1 MPAETSAPPAHTKF
15 TVPRVFAESRLSKRV
30 VSVPALAELK
40 SLRLPEYRMP
50 VTTVA
55 ARNAPV
61 ATPETINAVCES
73 ELDPAA
79 GVAAGAV
86 LGAIEAAGAVRAT
99 AGGAPA
105 TGASCKAGTVTART
119 VAAVGVSNV
128 ASLNSAQADA
138 GWPPDSWHDARLSK
152 VPRPWS
158 ILKLSSNFGHA
169 SLYLCS
175 ADNRLPSRNS
185 DSAIAASPVAWPAAG
200 ATQAQAIAAA
210 TNEHTLTREDG
221 LN

>member
-61 ATPETINAVCES
+61 ATPETINAVCDP

-86 LGAIEAAGAVRAT
+86 LGAIEAAGAT

-128 ASLNSAQADA
+128 S
-138 GWPPDSWHDARLSK
+138 
-152 VPRPWS
+152 
-158 ILKLSSNFGHA
+158 
-169 SLYLCS
+169 
-175 ADNRLPSRNS
+175 
-185 DSAIAASPVAWPAAG
+185 
-200 ATQAQAIAAA
+200 
-210 TNEHTLTREDG
+210 E
-221 LN
+221 

>member
-1 MPAETSAPPAHTKF
+1 MPAETSAPPAHTQF

-61 ATPETINAVCES
+61 ATPETINAVCEP

-128 ASLNSAQADA
+128 SEWLCFPGADA
-138 GWPPDSWHDARLSK
+138 SSK
-152 VPRPWS
+152 CLPGSTGICTPR
-158 ILKLSSNFGHA
+158 A
-169 SLYLCS
+169 
-175 ADNRLPSRNS
+175 
-185 DSAIAASPVAWPAAG
+185 
-200 ATQAQAIAAA
+200 
-210 TNEHTLTREDG
+210 
-221 LN
+221 